1 MKKLALAGLVALALV
16 GCEST
21 GMKLGGGT
29 NNTVTGGAAG
39 GSSQGENSQLEKCD
53 SPVGTVSLVENQQAG
68 WYTILRNE
76 YRLPPTAN
84 LLRVLV
90 QQSNCFVVVERSAA
104 GMNAMNRER
113 AMMDNGEMRRGSNF
127 GKGQIVASDYALSPE
142 VTFNENNAGGFGAAL
157 GGVLGGRGGRAVGG
171 VAANSKTREAS
182 TMLTLVDNRSGVQ
195 VSSSTGNASNTDWGG
210 FGALFGGSAGAS
222 IGGYSNTSQGKVIS
236 AAFVDAYN
244 QMVRALRHYQPQA
257 VRGQGLGGG
266 GRLGVDGA
274 AAPSQTS
281 APGATQ
287 GNVHLTMKQAQ
298 KRLNELGYDVG
309 VPDGA
314 GGSRTSNALRTF
326 QQDQGLPVS
335 GRLDQATMRHLA
347 E

>member
-1 MKKLALAGLVALALV
+1 MQKLALIGVVALALA

-29 NNTVTGGAAG
+29 NNTTTGGAAG
-39 GSSQGENSQLEKCD
+39 ASSQGENSQLQKCD

-113 AMMDNGEMRRGSNF
+113 GMADNGEMRRGSNF
-127 GKGQIVASDYALSPE
+127 GKGQVVASDYALSPE
-142 VTFNENNAGGFGAAL
+142 VMFSEDNAGGFGAAL
-157 GGVLGGRGGRAVGG
+157 GGVLGGRGGRALGG

-182 TMLTLVDNRSGVQ
+182 AMLTLVDNRSGVQ
-195 VSSSTGNASNTDWGG
+195 VSSSTGSASNTDWGG
-210 FGALFGGSAGAS
+210 FGTLFGGSAGAS
-222 IGGYSNTSQGKVIS
+222 IGGYSNTSQGKVVS

-244 QMVRALRHYQPQA
+244 QMVMALRNYRTQS
-257 VRGQGLGGG
+257 VKGQGLGGG

-281 APGATQ
+281 APGAR
-287 GNVHLTMKQAQ
+287 GNVRMTMKQAQ
-298 KRLNELGYDVG
+298 QRLNELGFDVG
-309 VPDGA
+309 TPDGNA
-314 GGSRTSNALRTF
+314 GPRTQNALRTF
-326 QQDQGLPVS
+326 QQDQGLSVT